1 MIIAKNHKYTEKTD
15 MCDPKKISSRLVVIY
30 SNIINKPIAYNLVV
44 LFQED
49 LSIPEF
55 YDVYEKSMVNLNL
68 FGYIGSKKDEFLNKK
83 TINSS
88 DISCWTLGKKQ
99 IITNNKKLN
108 PAGLLISDSE
118 LTRLLKNK

>member
-1 MIIAKNHKYTEKTD
+1 